1 MKRDMDLVRK
11 ILLKIEEAPTYD
23 HPIRDLTIESYSNS
37 EINYHVKIL
46 SQSGMIELFGEPIK
60 PKIANTLYIPS
71 ELTWTGHEFLD
82 SIRNKSLW
90 EKVKQ
95 RIKDGGGSFTIDI
108 IKALAIF
115 ELKNKLG
122 I

>member
-23 HPIRDLTIESYSNS
+23 DPIDLVIEGYSNS
-37 EINYHVKIL
+37 QINYHVKIL
-46 SQSGMIELFGEPIK
+46 SQGGMIELFGK
-60 PKIANTLYIPS
+60 PVSPLGAITLYFPS
-71 ELTWTGHEFLD
+71 GLTWTGHEFLD
-82 SIRNKSLW
+82 SIRDKSLW

-95 RIKDGGGSFTIDI
+95 KVKEGGGSFTIDI

-115 ELKNKLG
+115 ELKHQFG